1 MKILNTI
8 VIFIILQL
16 ASSNTFAATKQ
27 DCSIFNTKTLM
38 GMYDKNRCEKGKP
51 PRKKWGIGKKL
62 KKINSLDKN

>member
-16 ASSNTFAATKQ
+16 ASSSAFAATKE
-27 DCSIFNTKTLM
+27 DCSLYNTKTIM
-38 GMYDKNRCEKGKP
+38 GMYDKKRCEAGKP

-62 KKINSLDKN
+62 KKLNPLD